1 MALSELGMSL
11 ASASPMV
18 ASPGAAELAAVG
30 FASAA
35 GGERRILAVVLPEL
49 LHELARE
56 RLRAPRSRELS
67 IAGSRSSL
75 ERVEAPAVPR
85 AVVLSDAPR
94 SMLEP
99 TTLLD
104 AVNIAAR
111 RRGVTPRH
119 TIAQATA
126 IVENLQIC
134 ALPPAGVSQA
144 LQQVAEAALA
154 FGTPVSFRAP
164 DTVWVDVSGTCQL
177 FGGELE
183 LALALVA
190 HVRALGHAAR
200 VAVASGPWQAQSFAR
215 YADFDETGILCV
227 AAADAAARSGLLPI
241 RALPLADDVVA
252 WCARL
257 GLLTLDDLRKLPAA
271 ALAARIE
278 ARGCE
283 RTLDLIRGRD
293 DGVLDAHRPEE
304 LPFEEQSWDYP
315 LENVEPLL
323 FVLKGLAARLGSRL
337 EGRGQAARELLL
349 SVRYDKGSVALR
361 EREGAAR
368 QEGAARRGECS
379 ALAGRRQPLA
389 GKTDARFP
397 ESLQLPFR
405 LASPLAHPEDLER
418 IVRARLQRETL
429 FAPACGLRLQVT
441 AITEA
446 RQWQQSLNIDGGLRA
461 TLSADPRTLAVLV
474 AELSADVGS
483 SAVGR
488 LETQDSHLL
497 EKSSQFVPIHRSLIA
512 RGRPNPRDFPERG
525 RPNPRGLSP
534 AASAKRAGSATASVF
549 DTSPSQGET
558 IMRLPTRLLSPI
570 EFNAPLKE
578 NELVVLERRA
588 FVIESIQ
595 FEERLEAVEW
605 WAPSPVSRDYFRL
618 WLSASP
624 QASRAAFRTASQ
636 PVARGDG
643 IEVLVYL
650 NRDDDKKYVQALYD

>member
-1 MALSELGMSL
+1 MTALFDHGLSL
-11 ASASPMV
+11 ASASPMA
-18 ASPGAAELAAVG
+18 ASSGAAELSAG
-30 FASAA
+30 RSSAA
-35 GGERRILAVVLPEL
+35 GVERRILAVVLPEL

-56 RLRAPRSRELS
+56 RRIRAHGSPLEST
-67 IAGSRSSL
+67 GSRTRL
-75 ERVEAPAVPR
+75 ERAEAPAAPR

-99 TTLLD
+99 TALLD
-104 AVNIAAR
+104 AVNVIAR
-111 RRGVTPRH
+111 RRGVSPRH
-119 TIAQATA
+119 SIAQATA

-134 ALPPAGVSQA
+134 VLPPACVSQA

-164 DTVWVDVSGTCQL
+164 DTVWVDISGTRQL

-200 VAVASGPWQAQSFAR
+200 VAVAPGPWLAQSFAR

-227 AAADAAARSGLLPI
+227 AAADAAARSGVLPI
-241 RALPLADDVVA
+241 RALQLADDSPLADDVVA

-278 ARGCE
+278 ARGVE

-293 DGVLDAHRPEE
+293 DGVLEAHLPEE

-323 FVLKGLAARLGSRL
+323 FVLKGLAARLSSRL
-337 EGRGQAARELLL
+337 EGRGQAAQELLL
-349 SVRYDKGSVALR
+349 SVRYDKSSVALR
-361 EREGAAR
+361 EREGAGLRGHALSAR
-368 QEGAARRGECS
+368 C
-379 ALAGRRQPLA
+379 QPLA
-389 GKTDARFP
+389 GGSDARFP
-397 ESLQLPFR
+397 ESLQIPFR
-405 LASPLAHPEDLER
+405 LASPLARAEDLER
-418 IVRARLQRETL
+418 IVRSRLQRETL

-446 RQWQQSLNIDGGLRA
+446 RQWQQSLNVDGGLRA

-474 AELSADVGS
+474 AELSADIGS

-488 LETQDSHLL
+488 LETRDSHLL
-497 EKSSQFVPIHRSLIA
+497 EKRSQFVSIHRDVMA
-512 RGRPNPRDFPERG
+512 RGRPNPRDVMARG
-525 RPNPRGLSP
+525 RPNPRDVS
-534 AASAKRAGSATASVF
+534 AAAPGF
-549 DTSPSQGET
+549 DSSSSQGAL
-558 IMRLPTRLLSPI
+558 RLPTRLLSPI

-578 NELVVLERRA
+578 KELVVLERRA

-618 WLSASP
+618 WLGASP
-624 QASRAAFRTASQ
+624 IASAAASK
-636 PVARGDG
+636 ATCGDG
-643 IEVLVYL
+643 VEVLVYL
-650 NRDDDKKYVQALYD
+650 NRDDGKKYVQALYD

>member
-1 MALSELGMSL
+1 MTAGG
-11 ASASPMV
+11 V
-18 ASPGAAELAAVG
+18 
-30 FASAA
+30 SAA
-35 GGERRILAVVLPEL
+35 GIERRILAVVLPEL
-49 LHELARE
+49 LHELARK
-56 RLRAPRSRELS
+56 RRIRAQQSRELEGT
-67 IAGSRSSL
+67 GSRSRP
-75 ERVEAPAVPR
+75 ERAEAPAVPR
-85 AVVLSDAPR
+85 AVVLSDTPR

-99 TTLLD
+99 TAQLD
-104 AVNIAAR
+104 AVNVVAR
-111 RRGVTPRH
+111 RRGVSPRH

-126 IVENLQIC
+126 IVESLQIC
-134 ALPPAGVSQA
+134 ALPPACVSQA
-144 LQQVAEAALA
+144 LKQVAEAALA

-164 DTVWVDVSGTCQL
+164 DTVWVDVSGTLQL

-200 VAVASGPWQAQSFAR
+200 VAVAPGPWLAQSFAR

-227 AAADAAARSGLLPI
+227 AAAEATARSGLLPI
-241 RALPLADDVVA
+241 RALQFADDSPLADDVVA

-278 ARGCE
+278 ARGFE

-293 DGVLDAHRPEE
+293 DGVLDAHLPEE

-315 LENVEPLL
+315 LDNVEPLL
-323 FVLKGLAARLGSRL
+323 FVLKGLAARLSSRL

-361 EREGAAR
+361 EREGVAL
-368 QEGAARRGECS
+368 RGEH
-379 ALAGRRQPLA
+379 ALTGRGEPLA
-389 GKTDARFP
+389 GKSNARFP
-397 ESLQLPFR
+397 DSLQIPFR
-405 LASPLAHPEDLER
+405 LASPIAHAEDLER
-418 IVRARLQRETL
+418 IVRSRLQRETL

-446 RQWQQSLNIDGGLRA
+446 RQWQQSLNVDGGLRA

-474 AELSADVGS
+474 AELSADIGS
-483 SAVGR
+483 DAVGR

-497 EKSSQFVPIHRSLIA
+497 EKSSQFVPIHRDFIVRGHPNPRDFIVRGRPNPRDVSA
-512 RGRPNPRDFPERG
+512 RGRPNPRDVSARG
-525 RPNPRGLSP
+525 RSGSCGFSQTAGGDLRSFG
-534 AASAKRAGSATASVF
+534 ATRRAGSALAPVF
-549 DTSPSQGET
+549 SSSPSQGAT
-558 IMRLPTRLLSPI
+558 TPRLPTRLLSPI

-578 NELVVLERRA
+578 KELVVLERRA

-605 WAPSPVSRDYFRL
+605 WASAPVSRDYFRL
-618 WLSASP
+618 WLAVSPNSSAP
-624 QASRAAFRTASQ
+624 ASKA
-636 PVARGDG
+636 ARGDG
-643 IEVLVYL
+643 VEVLVYL
-650 NRDDDKKYVQALYD
+650 NRDDGKKYVQALFD